1 MSRVYDY
8 INSSRQAFHQ
18 KLDRHLRRLEY
29 EAYLRP
35 ILQDLR
41 VEHPGVAAR
50 QLYWILQ
57 PEQIGRD
64 RFETLCFQLGLKL
77 EKKKAFKRTTDSSG
91 VVRFVNLVTGRE
103 LTGINQVWVSDITYY
118 QIGNDFYYLTFIMD
132 LYSRKIVGYSVSQRL
147 ITEVTTLPALQMAL
161 KARQPQPGLI
171 FHSDGGGQYYSKAFV
186 ELTAQNGIHNSMCDS
201 VFENPNAERINGTIK
216 NQYIKGYNPTSYS
229 QLIKSTER
237 AIRNYNYV
245 RPHSMLGN
253 TAPGIYEQYLLAKP
267 SKKSVNVF
275 QA

>member
-1 MSRVYDY
+1 MSRVYGY

-18 KLDRHLRRLEY
+18 KLDRQLRRLEY
-29 EAYLRP
+29 EAYLTP

-64 RFETLCFQLGLKL
+64 RFETLCFHLGLRL

-103 LTGINQVWVSDITYY
+103 FTGINQVWVSDITYY
-118 QIGNDFYYLTFIMD
+118 QIGDDFYYLTFIMD

-147 ITEVTTLPALQMAL
+147 ITEATTLPALQMAL
-161 KARQPQPGLI
+161 KARQPQSGLI
-171 FHSDGGGQYYSKAFV
+171 FHSDGGGQYYSKIFV
-186 ELTAQNGIHNSMCDS
+186 ELTAQYGIYNSMCDS

-216 NQYIKGYNPTSYS
+216 NQYIKGYGPTSYP
-229 QLIKSTER
+229 QLIKATER
-237 AIRNYNYV
+237 ATRNYNYV
-245 RPHSMLGN
+245 RPHSELGKK
-253 TAPGIYEQYLLAKP
+253 TPDLYEQHILAKT
-267 SKKSVNVF
+267 SKKSVNVI